1 VVWRGVVILSLS
13 LIDLEPAAWRVES
26 EAGERQVSGGAHLV
40 SVSHGLPMPSPWY
53 AIDKS

>member
-1 VVWRGVVILSLS
+1 VILSLS